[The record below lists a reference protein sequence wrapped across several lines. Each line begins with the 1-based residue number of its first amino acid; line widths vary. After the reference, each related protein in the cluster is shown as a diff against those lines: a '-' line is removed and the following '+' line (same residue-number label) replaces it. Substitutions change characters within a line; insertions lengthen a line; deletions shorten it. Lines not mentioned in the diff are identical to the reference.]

1 MRLSKIIYII
11 LLSCV
16 LLVSLFGCSNQTKN
30 SNQEFEVLE
39 IGSFDDLD
47 GGKHVSEYSP
57 WAPKELNYHQDST
70 APKESAIVFNGV
82 TYSGQYQCSATFI
95 PNTYVS
101 HRYKGAN
108 AFFEING
115 STGELSYIIF
125 IYEPSEK
132 STLSETECRNVADQ
146 IAKQFIKFDE
156 YKVDT
161 FVQSIH
167 ENSLFSFT
175 YYREVNGYKTSDSL
189 TIAIDGNGNVSS
201 FGVNM
206 LGAFENATCISLDEK
221 QVAEM
226 LETKMNDIYAQSTTR
241 KDYDVG
247 KVVLVKLKDGRD
259 AFLYT
264 VTNYFGTEN
273 EQYSSQIRLLITASE
288 KD

>member
-1 MRLSKIIYII
+1 MKLSKIILIMFS
-11 LLSCV
+11 SCV
-16 LLVSLFGCSNQTKN
+16 LLVSLFGCSTQTKN
-30 SNQEFEVLE
+30 NNQEFEVLE

-47 GGKHVSEYSP
+47 GGKHISEYST
-57 WAPKELNYHQDST
+57 WAPNELNYHQDST
-70 APKESAIVFNGV
+70 APKESTVVFNGIS
-82 TYSGQYQCSATFI
+82 YSGQYQRSATSI

-108 AFFEING
+108 VFFEING
-115 STGELSYIIF
+115 STGELSYISF

-132 STLSETECRNVADQ
+132 STLSETECRNIADQ
-146 IAKQFIKFDE
+146 IIKQFIKLDE

-161 FVQSIH
+161 FVQSIY
-167 ENSLFSFT
+167 ENSIFSFT

-226 LETKMNDIYAQSTTR
+226 LETKMNDIYAKSITR
-241 KDYDVG
+241 KDYDIRE
-247 KVVLVKLKDGRD
+247 VVLVKLKDGRD

-264 VTNYFGTEN
+264 ISNNFEREN
-273 EQYSSQIRLLITASE
+273 EQYSSQIQLLITASE
-288 KD
+288 KS